1 MSKNALSQSHSV
13 RKFPGKLFL
22 RLVRQNR
29 EQTQTFT
36 AISATAGILERP
48 RRLVS
53 STNENLRSRRA
64 KKFHSEHLLNLPRQF

>member
-29 EQTQTFT
+29 GQTQTYLVL
-36 AISATAGILERP
+36 SLQQQEYSKDREDSLV
-48 RRLVS
+48 RRTKTCVLAEQR
-53 STNENLRSRRA
+53 N
-64 KKFHSEHLLNLPRQF
+64 FEHLLNLPRQF